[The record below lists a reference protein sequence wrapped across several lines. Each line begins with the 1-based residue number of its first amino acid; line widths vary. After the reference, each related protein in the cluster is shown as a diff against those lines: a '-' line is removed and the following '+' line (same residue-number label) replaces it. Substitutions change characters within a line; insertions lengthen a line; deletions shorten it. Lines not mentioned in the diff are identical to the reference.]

1 MPARSLNCLLA
12 AALALSVTLC
22 AAAAADADKP
32 AHKKKPARVSF
43 VKSESGETASE
54 RERRLIRECRGR
66 PDAGACLGYAR

>member
-1 MPARSLNCLLA
+1 MPSRSITCLLA
-12 AALALSVTLC
+12 TALAVSATLC
-22 AAAAADADKP
+22 AAAAADTDQP
-32 AHKKKPARVSF
+32 AHKKKPARVSV

>member
-1 MPARSLNCLLA
+1 MPSRSITCLLA
-12 AALALSVTLC
+12 TALAVSATLC
-22 AAAAADADKP
+22 AAAAADTDKP
-32 AHKKKPARVSF
+32 AHKKKPARVSV

>member
-1 MPARSLNCLLA
+1 MLFPVSFA
-12 AALALSVTLC
+12 AALTAALLMAVTLSAT
-22 AAAAADADKP
+22 AAEQEAP
-32 AHKKKPARVSF
+32 KKKPARVNF

>member
-1 MPARSLNCLLA
+1 MPFPFSLATALM
-12 AALALSVTLC
+12 AALLMAVTL
-22 AAAAADADKP
+22 P
-32 AHKKKPARVSF
+32 ATSAEQEVPKKKPARVSF

>member
-1 MPARSLNCLLA
+1 MPSRSITCLLA
-12 AALALSVTLC
+12 TALAMSATLC
-22 AAAAADADKP
+22 AAAAADTDKP
-32 AHKKKPARVSF
+32 VHQKKPARVNV